1 MHDCLAI
8 PLPRGRTGRAGASIQ
23 QGIRRQLEEENR
35 KLKQLVGDSPKAQLP
50 GRGPPR
56 SQVSVV
62 AGPATTFTEQLFGGH
77 EGLRSILSPNEQ
89 TGTPR
94 YNCNASQAFRRT
106 ANAYCAIVS

>member
-1 MHDCLAI
+1 MPLPIPSLRFFVFRFCLSPFQNARLPCL

-50 GRGPPR
+50 GRGPAR

-62 AGPATTFTEQLFGGH
+62 AGARNHL
-77 EGLRSILSPNEQ
+77 
-89 TGTPR
+89 
-94 YNCNASQAFRRT
+94 YRT
-106 ANAYCAIVS
+106 AVRWP